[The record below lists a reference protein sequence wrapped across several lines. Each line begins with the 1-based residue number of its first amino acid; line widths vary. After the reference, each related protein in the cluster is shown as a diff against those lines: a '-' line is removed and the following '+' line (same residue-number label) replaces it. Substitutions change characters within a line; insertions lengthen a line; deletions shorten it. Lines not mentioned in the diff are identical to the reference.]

1 MLIPE
6 EVSDEMKI
14 AVPGMGILLNK
25 LLVRETT
32 EVSKTTC
39 ATAMAP
45 GYSPLLYGEILL
57 LKHTFGLQDIKKS
70 ILL

>member
-1 MLIPE
+1 
-6 EVSDEMKI
+6 MKI

-32 EVSKTTC
+32 EVSKT
-39 ATAMAP
+39 ARAIAIAP

-57 LKHTFGLQDIKKS
+57 LNKHTFWLQDIKIS
-70 ILL
+70 ILQ